1 MGRHHALTADE
12 RAARKGRRRVLE
24 VLIVL
29 LLAAASLV
37 LGFSSQEAPTRGAGP
52 GGGATAAA
60 APGPVAVDPAAFP
73 AGGCVRL
80 APSGP
85 GPAATVVLDAGH
97 GGPDPGSEGTTADG
111 DVRREKDLTLAV
123 ARSAAERLRARGT
136 TVVLTRSTD
145 ELGTPLADD
154 AVQDGALTTDAS
166 QLDLLGRVR
175 CANVARAD
183 ALVSVHFNSFA
194 DAEVGGTETLYEP
207 ERPIG
212 PRSRALAQSLQTAIR
227 TRLAAAGHTPLD
239 RGIADDSSGAESGG
253 GHLVLLGP
261 RIPGYIDEPSAMPG
275 ALVEPLF
282 LTNPGDLA
290 AVADP
295 AGTDAVG
302 EAVATGVGE
311 YLDGAQR
318 R

>member
-1 MGRHHALTADE
+1 M
-12 RAARKGRRRVLE
+12 
-24 VLIVL
+24 L

-37 LGFSSQEAPTRGAGP
+37 LGVASQERPTGDGGSAPR
-52 GGGATAAA
+52 GGAAAA
-60 APGPVAVDPAAFP
+60 PAPGPVAVDPASFP
-73 AGGCVRL
+73 SGGCVSL

-85 GPAATVVLDAGH
+85 GPASTVVLDAGH
-97 GGPDPGSEGTTADG
+97 GGPDPGSEGRTADG
-111 DVRREKDLTLAV
+111 TVLREKDLTLAV
-123 ARSAAERLRARGT
+123 TRAAAERLRSRGA

-145 ELGTPLADD
+145 ALGTPLARG

-175 CANVARAD
+175 CANLARAN

-207 ERPIG
+207 ERSFAPEN
-212 PRSRALAQSLQTAIR
+212 RALAQSLQTAIR
-227 TRLAAAGHTPLD
+227 ARLAANGHTPQD

-282 LTNPGDLA
+282 LTRPDDLA
-290 AVADP
+290 AIAAP
-295 AGTDAVG
+295 GGTDAVG
-302 EAVATGVGE
+302 EAVATGVTE
-311 YLDGAQR
+311 FLDGAR
-318 R
+318 RR

>member
-1 MGRHHALTADE
+1 MGRHQTLTPDE
-12 RAARKGRRRVLE
+12 RAVRKGRRRVLE
-24 VLIVL
+24 VLVVG

-37 LGFSSQEAPTRGAGP
+37 LGVVSQEAPTPDGP
-52 GGGATAAA
+52 GGGATAAP
-60 APGPVAVDPAAFP
+60 APDPVAVDPAAFP

-85 GPAATVVLDAGH
+85 GPAATVALDAGH

-123 ARSAAERLRARGT
+123 TRAAAERLRARGT

-145 ELGTPLADD
+145 ALGTPLARG

-207 ERPIG
+207 ERTFA
-212 PRSRALAQSLQTAIR
+212 RQNRALAQSLQGAIR
-227 TRLAAAGHTPLD
+227 ARLTAGGHTPLD

-261 RIPGYIDEPSAMPG
+261 RIPGYIDQPSAMPG

-282 LTNPGDLA
+282 LTNPDDLA
-290 AVADP
+290 AIAGP
-295 AGTDAVG
+295 GGTDALG
-302 EAVATGVGE
+302 EAVATGVGD